1 MLTDIP
7 CAYRIEWRSLQENR
21 WIPTIAC
28 GRHVRLMAGRMP
40 IRMSGGVEPVES
52 CLLCQAVK
60 KEKERLKLQGK
71 PPESAKICVILP
83 PSRQLKA
90 G

>member
-7 CAYRIEWRSLQENR
+7 CAYRIEWRFLQEKR
-21 WIPTIAC
+21 WIPTVAC
-28 GRHVRLMAGRMP
+28 GRHVRLMADRMP

-60 KEKERLKLQGK
+60 KEKERLELQGK
-71 PPESAKICVILP
+71 PPQSTKICGILP

>member
-1 MLTDIP
+1 
-7 CAYRIEWRSLQENR
+7 
-21 WIPTIAC
+21 
-28 GRHVRLMAGRMP
+28 
-40 IRMSGGVEPVES
+40 MSGGVESVES

-60 KEKERLKLQGK
+60 KEKERLEPEGK
-71 PPESAKICVILP
+71 PPQSNKICGILP